1 MNDEWMYGRNK
12 RGCEGIFPV
21 SYVDIRVPLK
31 NYPETD
37 SGTASRSESVSPA
50 GNRMRVLYTFNA
62 EAEGDLTILVSLNKK
77 RLKKGDFCKTDV
89 NCKKCAKNFMN
100 ELSLLQSPLITLEI
114 HTTPALYE

>member
-50 GNRMRVLYTFNA
+50 SNRVRVLYTFNA
-62 EAEGDLTILVSLNKK
+62 EAEGDLTILVSFINK
-77 RLKKGDFCKTDV
+77 
-89 NCKKCAKNFMN
+89 
-100 ELSLLQSPLITLEI
+100 
-114 HTTPALYE
+114 

>member
-12 RGCEGIFPV
+12 RGCEGIFPL

-50 GNRMRVLYTFNA
+50 ENRVRVLYTFNA
-62 EAEGDLTILVSLNKK
+62 EAEGDLTIIVS
-77 RLKKGDFCKTDV
+77 
-89 NCKKCAKNFMN
+89 MH
-100 ELSLLQSPLITLEI
+100 IIEI
-114 HTTPALYE
+114 